1 MLKEQA
7 KLVEDNHNLIYYML
21 NEMHLPEA
29 DYYDVAAI
37 ALCKAAMTY
46 EPKRGA
52 FSTCACR
59 YIRWALI
66 AQLKTENRKVRRDE
80 KNVLHYN
87 AMTREDTEF
96 IDTFADEGI
105 NPEDM
110 AINSVL
116 IAELVPK
123 LKPKEKKIVLM
134 LANGY
139 KWRDVRKALGI
150 SNSAVGQ
157 TLKRIRRRLNVQQY
171 IEKYEES

>member
-66 AQLKTENRKVRRDE
+66 AQLRTEDRKIRRNE
-80 KNVLHYN
+80 KDVLHYN
-87 AMTREDTEF
+87 TIMRDDTEYLEM
-96 IDTFADEGI
+96 FADKGVD
-105 NPEDM
+105 PEDA
-110 AINSVL
+110 AINSV
-116 IAELVPK
+116 IAGQLLSE
-123 LKPKEKKIVLM
+123 LKPREKQIVIM
-134 LANGY
+134 LANGHM
-139 KWRDVRKALGI
+139 WREVCETLGI

-157 TLKRIRRRLNVQQY
+157 TLKRIRSRLNVKQY
-171 IEKYEES
+171 M